1 MFLQLAREVTQVTVV
16 LVARNP
22 GLVLK
27 PNLEVISLGGEL
39 MEVLGSLEKTL
50 PLKGA
55 ILDSLT
61 LAQNLTA
68 TVSDAEKVQRLVR
81 VLNIFKRFR
90 NKIYQDIPYIIL
102 IWVPKMFL
110 PSTTNFCTK
119 NTYYLES

>member
-81 VLNIFKRFR
+81 FLNI
-90 NKIYQDIPYIIL
+90 I
-102 IWVPKMFL
+102 
-110 PSTTNFCTK
+110 
-119 NTYYLES
+119 

>member
-1 MFLQLAREVTQVTVV
+1 
-16 LVARNP
+16 
-22 GLVLK
+22 
-27 PNLEVISLGGEL
+27 